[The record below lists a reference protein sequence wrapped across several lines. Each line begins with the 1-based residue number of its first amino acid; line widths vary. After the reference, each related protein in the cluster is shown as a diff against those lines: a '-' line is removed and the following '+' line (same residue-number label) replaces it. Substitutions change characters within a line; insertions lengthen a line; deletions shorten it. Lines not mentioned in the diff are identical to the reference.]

1 MKELNQN
8 VLREYSLYL
17 KKVKYPSILQ
27 DLKLEYNTD
36 EECPFIYLGLIK
48 IRKSQRHKGY
58 GSQVMSDIIKLADD
72 CQIEIRL
79 YAADIYGTDLP
90 VLYRFYHKHGF
101 VLIKNNNDGNFIYRP
116 KKMEKYC
123 NILNEFSYK
132 NIENVL

>member
-1 MKELNQN
+1 MKYLDQN
-8 VLREYSLYL
+8 VLKDYSFYL

-58 GSQVMSDIIKLADD
+58 GSLIMSDIIKLADD

-90 VLYRFYHKHGF
+90 ALYRFYRKHGF
-101 VLIKNNNDGNFIYRP
+101 VLIKNNNDGKFVYRP
-116 KKMEKYC
+116 KKNRRFC
-123 NILNEFSYK
+123 NNLDELSYNK
-132 NIENVL
+132 TENVL